1 MERCQWRRHV
11 GAAGAVADVTC
22 WAILDTDVFATWI
35 VHKVVFAAGAKVAAL
50 AWVGAVVEVV
60 NVTAAVVNDADATAR
75 WLAFD
80 VTIRDAVF
88 GVVGILRLFWL
99 HDRACIAVSCS

>member
-1 MERCQWRRHV
+1 MERCRWCGHV
-11 GAAGAVADVTC
+11 GAAGAVADVTR
-22 WAILDTDVFATWI
+22 WAVLNTDVFAAQI
-35 VHKVVFAAGAKVAAL
+35 VHKVVFAAGAKVTAL
-50 AWVGAVVEVV
+50 AWVGAVVEVA

-99 HDRACIAVSCS
+99 HDQACITVSCS